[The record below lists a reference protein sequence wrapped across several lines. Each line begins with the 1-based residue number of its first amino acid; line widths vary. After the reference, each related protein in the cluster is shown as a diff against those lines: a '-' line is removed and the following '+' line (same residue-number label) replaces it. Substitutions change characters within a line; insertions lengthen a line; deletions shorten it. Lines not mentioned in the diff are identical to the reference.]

1 MKITYIYNN
10 KMSTNDDGIET
21 ENLEEYD
28 TVDISDNE
36 QYVIGSQFF
45 ENDDNESLAE
55 VLTNLTR
62 VHIALVDNMQEL
74 VKQQSA
80 QVHATNNL
88 TKVFQRYLKKQDEK

>member
-1 MKITYIYNN
+1 
-10 KMSTNDDGIET
+10 MSDNEDIET
-21 ENLEEYD
+21 EQLEEYD

-55 VLTNLTR
+55 ILTNLTR
-62 VHIALVDNMQEL
+62 VHIALVDNIQEL
-74 VKQQSA
+74 VKQQSS
-80 QVHATNNL
+80 QVQATNNL

>member
-1 MKITYIYNN
+1 
-10 KMSTNDDGIET
+10 MSDDEDIET

-28 TVDISDNE
+28 TVDITDNE

-62 VHIALVDNMQEL
+62 VHIALVDNIQEL

-80 QVHATNNL
+80 QVNATNNL
-88 TKVFQRYLKKQDEK
+88 TKVLQRYLKKKDEK

>member
-1 MKITYIYNN
+1 MSDDEDNN
-10 KMSTNDDGIET
+10 T

-28 TVDISDNE
+28 TVDITDNE

-55 VLTNLTR
+55 ILTNLTR
-62 VHIALVDNMQEL
+62 VHIALVDNIQEL

-80 QVHATNNL
+80 QVNATNNL
-88 TKVFQRYLKKQDEK
+88 TKVVQRYLKKKDEK

>member
-1 MKITYIYNN
+1 
-10 KMSTNDDGIET
+10 MSDNEDIET
-21 ENLEEYD
+21 EQLEEYD

-55 VLTNLTR
+55 ILTTFTR
-62 VHIALVDNMQEL
+62 VHIALVDNIQEL
-74 VKQQSA
+74 VKQQSS
-80 QVHATNNL
+80 QVQATNNL

>member
-1 MKITYIYNN
+1 
-10 KMSTNDDGIET
+10 MSDDEDIET

-28 TVDISDNE
+28 TVDITDNE

-62 VHIALVDNMQEL
+62 VHIALVDNIQEL

-80 QVHATNNL
+80 QVNATNNL
-88 TKVFQRYLKKQDEK
+88 TKVIQRYLKKKDEK

>member
-1 MKITYIYNN
+1 
-10 KMSTNDDGIET
+10 MSDTEDLET
-21 ENLEEYD
+21 EQLEEYD
-28 TVDISDNE
+28 TVDITDNE

-74 VKQQSA
+74 VKQQTA
-80 QVHATNNL
+80 QVQATNNL